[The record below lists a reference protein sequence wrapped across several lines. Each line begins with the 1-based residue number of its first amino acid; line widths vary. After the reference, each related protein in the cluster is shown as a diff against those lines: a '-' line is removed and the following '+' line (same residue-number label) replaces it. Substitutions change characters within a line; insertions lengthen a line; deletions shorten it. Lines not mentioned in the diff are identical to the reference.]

1 MNSSSPLSRRTA
13 ISLGGATI
21 LGVGT
26 VALAAC
32 SPSGAGAGAA
42 SAEGAGTG
50 PQFAKNTPVADLS
63 DIPVGGTLA
72 ATVDGKPV
80 LLAQP
85 TEGKVVCFSAICT
98 HQGCTVGAAA
108 TDFECPCHGSTYAAA
123 TGAVTNGPA
132 VRALAKIAVKV
143 SDGSVVTN

>member
-1 MNSSSPLSRRTA
+1 MNSLSPLSRRAA

-26 VALAAC
+26 VALTAC
-32 SPSGAGAGAA
+32 SSSGADAGR
-42 SAEGAGTG
+42 AGNG
-50 PQFAKNTPVADLS
+50 PQFAKNIPVASLA

-72 ATVDGKPV
+72 ALVDGKPL

-98 HQGCTVGAAA
+98 HQGCTVDAAA
-108 TDFECPCHGSTYAAA
+108 ADFECPCHGSTYAAA
-123 TGAVTNGPA
+123 TGKVTHGPA
-132 VRALAKIAVKV
+132 VNALAKVAVTV
-143 SDGSVVTN
+143 SGSSVVTG

>member
-26 VALAAC
+26 IALAAC
-32 SPSGAGAGAA
+32 SPSGADAGAA
-42 SAEGAGTG
+42 GNG
-50 PQFAKNTPVADLS
+50 PQFAKDTPVAQLS
-63 DIPVGGTLA
+63 DIPVGGTLS

-85 TEGKVVCFSAICT
+85 TAGEVVCFSAICT
-98 HQGCTVGAAA
+98 HQGCTVDAAA

-132 VRALAKIAVKV
+132 VQALAKVAVKV
-143 SDGSVVTN
+143 SGSSVVTG

>member
-26 VALAAC
+26 VALTAC
-32 SPSGAGAGAA
+32 SPSGAQA
-42 SAEGAGTG
+42 SAAGNG
-50 PQFAKNTPVADLS
+50 PQFEKNTPVADLS
-63 DIPVGGTLA
+63 DLPVGGTLS

-98 HQGCTVGAAA
+98 HQGCTVAAAA

-132 VRALAKIAVKV
+132 VHPLARIAVKV
-143 SDGSVVTN
+143 SGSSVVTG

>member
-1 MNSSSPLSRRTA
+1 MNSSSPLSRRAA

-32 SPSGAGAGAA
+32 SPSGADAGAA
-42 SAEGAGTG
+42 GDG
-50 PQFAKNTPVADLS
+50 PQFAKNTPVARLS
-63 DIPVGGTLA
+63 DIPVGGTMS
-72 ATVDGKPV
+72 ATVDGKPL

-85 TEGKVVCFSAICT
+85 TAGKVVCFSAICT
-98 HQGCTVGAAA
+98 HQGCTVDAAA

-132 VRALAKIAVKV
+132 PRALAKVAVRV
-143 SDGSVVTN
+143 ADGSVVTS

>member
-26 VALAAC
+26 VALTAC
-32 SPSGAGAGAA
+32 SPNGA
-42 SAEGAGTG
+42 SAAGSG

-63 DIPVGGTLA
+63 DIPVGGTLS

-85 TEGKVVCFSAICT
+85 AEGKVVCFSAICT
-98 HQGCTVGAAA
+98 HQGCTVAAAA

-132 VRALAKIAVKV
+132 VHPLAKIAVKV
-143 SDGSVVTN
+143 SGSSVVTG

>member
-1 MNSSSPLSRRTA
+1 MNSSSPLTRRAA
-13 ISLGGATI
+13 ISLGGATV
-21 LGVGT
+21 LGAGT

-32 SPSGAGAGAA
+32 TPSGADAGAA
-42 SAEGAGTG
+42 SSG
-50 PQFAKNTPVADLS
+50 PEIAKNTPVAKLS
-63 DIPVGGTLA
+63 DIPVGGTLS

-85 TEGKVVCFSAICT
+85 TAGKVVCFSAICT
-98 HQGCTVGAAA
+98 HQGCTVAAAA

-132 VRALAKIAVKV
+132 VRALAKVAVKV
-143 SDGSVVTN
+143 SDGSVVTD

>member
-1 MNSSSPLSRRTA
+1 MNSSPPLSRRAA

-26 VALAAC
+26 VALVAC
-32 SPSGAGAGAA
+32 SPSGADVGAA
-42 SAEGAGTG
+42 GGG
-50 PQFAKNTPVADLS
+50 LQFAKNTTVANLA
-63 DIPVGGTLA
+63 DIPVGGTVA
-72 ATVDGKPV
+72 ATVDGKPL

-85 TEGKVVCFSAICT
+85 TAGKVVCFSAICT
-98 HQGCTVGAAA
+98 HRGCTVGAAA

-132 VRALAKIAVKV
+132 PKPLSKVAVKV
-143 SDGSVVTN
+143 SGGSVVTT

>member
-1 MNSSSPLSRRTA
+1 MNSSSPLSRRAA

-32 SPSGAGAGAA
+32 SPIGADAGTA
-42 SAEGAGTG
+42 SAAGTNPG
-50 PQFAKNTPVADLS
+50 PQFAKNTPVAKLS
-63 DIPVGGTLA
+63 DISVGGTLSA
-72 ATVDGKPV
+72 PVDGKPV

-85 TEGKVVCFSAICT
+85 TAGKVVCFSAICT
-98 HQGCTVGAAA
+98 HQGCTVDAAA
-108 TDFECPCHGSTYAAA
+108 TDFECPCHGSAYAAA

-132 VRALAKIAVKV
+132 VQSLAKVAVKV
-143 SDGSVVTN
+143 SGSSVVTS

>member
-1 MNSSSPLSRRTA
+1 MNSSSPLSRRAA

-32 SPSGAGAGAA
+32 SPSGAN
-42 SAEGAGTG
+42 AGTTSNG
-50 PQFAKNTPVADLS
+50 PLFAKNTPVANLS
-63 DIPVGGTLA
+63 DIPVGGTLS

-85 TEGKVVCFSAICT
+85 TAGKVVCFSAICT
-98 HQGCTVGAAA
+98 HQGCTVDAAA

-132 VRALAKIAVKV
+132 VQALAKVAVKV
-143 SDGSVVTN
+143 SDGSVVTS